1 MLQADTAARRRSL
14 ERAFGPMLAG
24 GAHPGLQY
32 LLTHKLPLVRSYP
45 ATAHAPLLL
54 IRLLVAADAAAVL
67 APGPQEMGLL
77 AAFLLDLF
85 ELWSDGSAPPPS
97 RAQED

>member
-1 MLQADTAARRRSL
+1 MFQACVLQADTAARRRSL

-54 IRLLVAADAAAVL
+54 IQLLVAADAAAVL
-67 APGPQEMGLL
+67 LPEACAWQ
-77 AAFLLDLF
+77 
-85 ELWSDGSAPPPS
+85 SAQRLSLPTS
-97 RAQED
+97 TRRE